1 MISVFGCLVMKI
13 KNTQTHKI
21 KQKPVEYDVHLKYI
35 CPECHSEHW
44 LSLLEASTAN
54 FKVVCHCGTIFKVK
68 RILGMK
74 LRYAKSKISKPE
86 KPEQPIKQKTGVDI
100 KNNNI
105 AKQAVD
111 IIQNYGFTR
120 QEAIDLV
127 VKCYDTDRVYSV
139 SDLVK
144 ETLQSAR

>member
-1 MISVFGCLVMKI
+1 MMKI
-13 KNTQTHKI
+13 KNTQTYKI
-21 KQKPVEYDVHLKYI
+21 KQKPVEHDVHLKYI

-44 LSLLEASTAN
+44 LSLLEAATAN
-54 FKVVCHCGTIFKVK
+54 FKVVCHCGIAFKVK

-74 LRYAKSKISKPE
+74 LKYSKNKVLKPQ
-86 KPEQPIKQKTGVDI
+86 KKEQPAKQKTSVDI
-100 KNNNI
+100 KSNNI
-105 AKQAVD
+105 AKQAID

-127 VKCYDTDRVYSV
+127 VKCYDTDKVYSV